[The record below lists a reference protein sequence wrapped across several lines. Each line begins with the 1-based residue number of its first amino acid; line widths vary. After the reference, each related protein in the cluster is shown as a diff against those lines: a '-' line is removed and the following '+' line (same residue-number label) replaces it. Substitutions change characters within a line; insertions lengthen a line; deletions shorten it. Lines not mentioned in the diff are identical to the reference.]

1 MMRTLAAVLFPD
13 FEMLDLY
20 GPLEMFSI
28 FRDDFEIRTVALE
41 TGPVKSSGGPSTVA
55 DDAMGEGRQYDILLV
70 PGGHGTR
77 TVCNNTNYQNWL
89 KSQSE
94 AAEYITS
101 VCTGS
106 LLLAKAG
113 ILDGRRATTNKMA
126 YDWVADQTGRVDWQR
141 RARWVQD
148 GSIFTSSGVSA
159 GLDMALAVI
168 EDCLG
173 PKAAADAARKAEYI
187 RNADPDNDPFAAPG
201 DKT

>member
-94 AAEYITS
+94 AAEYTTS

>member
-1 MMRTLAAVLFPD
+1 MRTLAAVLFPD

>member
-1 MMRTLAAVLFPD
+1 MRTLAAVLFPD

-55 DDAMGEGRQYDILLV
+55 DDAMVEGRQYDILLV

-77 TVCNNTNYQNWL
+77 TVCNNTTYQNWL
-89 KSQSE
+89 KSQSDV
-94 AAEYITS
+94 AEYTTS